1 MTAATSIVQPELGS
15 GIYSIPEASMI
26 LNMPITKVRRWV
38 NKYWEYDFL
47 KDNTSGYTWGEK
59 TNKAFNFYT
68 LIELIAVDSFRESG
82 VHFSKIK
89 MAHADLTEIL
99 KTPYPF
105 AHAELMTDGKRIFL
119 DHFDESILEMDKEK
133 QFSFT
138 NLVAPYCKKIDF
150 KDNTQIAERFWPLG
164 KNHHIVVD
172 PHHSFGQPVIKGTN
186 ITVDTISSL
195 LNAGES
201 AKFIASIYGIEEGAI
216 KDVLAYMKRNA
227 A

>member
-1 MTAATSIVQPELGS
+1 MTAAATIVQPELGS

-38 NKYWEYDFL
+38 NKYWEYEFL
-47 KDNTSGYTWGEK
+47 NRNSSGYTWGEK
-59 TNKAFNFYT
+59 SGKAFNFYT
-68 LIELIAVDSFRESG
+68 LIELIAVDSFRELG
-82 VHFSKIK
+82 VPFSKIK
-89 MAHADLTEIL
+89 FAHADLTEIL
-99 KTPYPF
+99 GTAYPF
-105 AHAELMTDGKRIFL
+105 AHAKLMTDGNRIFL
-119 DHFDESILEMDKEK
+119 DHFQDSILEMDKTK

-150 KDNTQIAERFWPLG
+150 KDNTQLAQRFWPLG

-186 ITVDTISSL
+186 ITVDTISNL

-201 AKFIASIYGIEEGAI
+201 AEFISSIYELEESAVE
-216 KDVLAYMKRNA
+216 DVIAYMKRNA